1 MRNRATNTKRKVNSL
16 NNTHMIRT
24 RFAPSPT
31 GYVHIGSLRTA
42 LFAYLFAKKNK
53 GTFILRIED
62 TDQKRFVPGATE
74 NLIKVLSL
82 FGINHDEGPTLD
94 GGEIGDVGPYIQ
106 SKRSELYMKHAL
118 ELVEKGEAYYCFC
131 TTERLDELRKNQS
144 AAGLPPMYDRHC
156 ANLSPEE
163 VKQKIKN
170 GEKWVI
176 RQKIP
181 NKDIGYTDKIR
192 GRIDFKSIT
201 LDDQVLI
208 KSDGLPTYHLANV
221 VDDHYMKI
229 THVIRA
235 EEWIPSTPK
244 HIFLYESFGWTP
256 PEYAHLPLVLNKDRT
271 KLSKR
276 QNDVAIEDYLKKGY
290 CIEAL
295 INFVAF
301 LGWNPGKGST
311 EEMFSLKELEE
322 IFTIENVHK
331 AGAIFDLDKLDWF
344 NYNWKKRLFT
354 EKARALATEIDDQAE
369 ISLDNK
375 KNLQIKFSL
384 PEKEEQFKKKKG
396 ELLLSQ
402 SSEFIP
408 EEMLQNK
415 ELLIKALSVC
425 EDKVH
430 KCVREIAKEIGFFF
444 TLPDYS
450 ADLFVNEKMGTTLEN
465 SKTVLEKAKK
475 LLENTDLWTENALS
489 LTIIDTIKTLGLKN
503 GQFLWPIRVALSGLP
518 ASPGVFE
525 SLWVLGKEESLKR
538 INGAIE
544 KL

>member
-1 MRNRATNTKRKVNSL
+1 
-16 NNTHMIRT
+16 MIRT

-42 LFAYLFAKKNK
+42 LYAYLFAKKNK

-74 NLIKVLSL
+74 NLIKVLSM
-82 FGINHDEGPTLD
+82 FGIDYDEGPTLD
-94 GGEIGDVGPYIQ
+94 GSEIGDTGPYIQ

-131 TTERLDELRKNQS
+131 TPERLDELRKTQS
-144 AAGLPPMYDRHC
+144 SAGLPPMYDRHC

-163 VKQKIKN
+163 VKQKIEN

-181 NKDIGYTDKIR
+181 NKDIGYTDMIR

-229 THVIRA
+229 SHVIRA

-276 QNDVAIEDYLKKGY
+276 QGDVAVEDYLKKGY

-295 INFVAF
+295 INFVAM

-311 EEMFSLKELEE
+311 EEIFSLKELEE
-322 IFTIENVHK
+322 LFTLETVHK
-331 AGAIFDLDKLDWF
+331 AGAIFDLDKLKWL
-344 NYNWKKRLFT
+344 NYNWKKRLFD
-354 EKARALATEIDDQAE
+354 EEMRSLVVEIDDQAQ
-369 ISLDNK
+369 ITLDNK
-375 KNLQIKFSL
+375 KNLKIAFSL
-384 PEKEEQFKKKKG
+384 PEKAEEFKRKKG
-396 ELLLSQ
+396 EKLLSL
-402 SSEFIP
+402 SSEYIP
-408 EEMLQNK
+408 ETMLENRD
-415 ELLIKALSVC
+415 LLYKALCVC

-430 KCVREIAKEIGFFF
+430 KNVMEIAKDIEFFF

-450 ADLFVNEKMGTTLEN
+450 ADLFVNEKMGTTKEN
-465 SKTVLEKAKK
+465 SKTVLEKAKE
-475 LLENTDLWTENALS
+475 LLESMNLWTEETLS
-489 LTIIDTIKTLGLKN
+489 ITIIDTIKELNLKN

-518 ASPGVFE
+518 FSPGVFE

-538 INGAIE
+538 IDTAIE

>member
-1 MRNRATNTKRKVNSL
+1 M
-16 NNTHMIRT
+16 
-24 RFAPSPT
+24 
-31 GYVHIGSLRTA
+31 
-42 LFAYLFAKKNK
+42 
-53 GTFILRIED
+53 
-62 TDQKRFVPGATE
+62 
-74 NLIKVLSL
+74 
-82 FGINHDEGPTLD
+82 
-94 GGEIGDVGPYIQ
+94 
-106 SKRSELYMKHAL
+106 
-118 ELVEKGEAYYCFC
+118 
-131 TTERLDELRKNQS
+131 
-144 AAGLPPMYDRHC
+144 
-156 ANLSPEE
+156 
-163 VKQKIKN
+163 
-170 GEKWVI
+170 
-176 RQKIP
+176 
-181 NKDIGYTDKIR
+181 IR
-192 GRIDFKSIT
+192 GRIEFKSIT

-322 IFTIENVHK
+322 LFTLENVHK
-331 AGAIFDLDKLDWF
+331 AGAVFDVDKLNWF
-344 NYNWKKRLFT
+344 NYNWKKRLFD
-354 EKARALATEIDDQAE
+354 EEMRSLVVEIDDQAQ
-369 ISLDNK
+369 ITLDNK
-375 KNLQIKFSL
+375 KNLKIAFSL
-384 PEKEEQFKKKKG
+384 PEKAEEFKRKKG
-396 ELLLSQ
+396 ERLLAL

-408 EEMLQNK
+408 EI
-415 ELLIKALSVC
+415 LLENRDLLYKALCVC

-430 KCVREIAKEIGFFF
+430 KNVMEIAKDIEFFF

-450 ADLFVNEKMGTTLEN
+450 ADLFVNEKMGTTKEN
-465 SKTVLEKAKK
+465 SKTVLEKAKE
-475 LLENTDLWTENALS
+475 LLESMNLWTEETLS
-489 LTIIDTIKTLGLKN
+489 ITIIDTIKELNLKN

-538 INGAIE
+538 INEAID

>member
-1 MRNRATNTKRKVNSL
+1 
-16 NNTHMIRT
+16 MIRT

-42 LFAYLFAKKNK
+42 LYAYLFAKKNN

-74 NLIKVLSL
+74 NLIKVLSM

-94 GGEIGDVGPYIQ
+94 GDEIGDAGPYIQ
-106 SKRSELYMKHAL
+106 SKRSELYLKHAK

-131 TTERLDELRKNQS
+131 SSERLDELRENQS

-163 VKQKIKN
+163 VKAKLEN

-181 NKDIGYTDKIR
+181 NKDVGYTDKIR
-192 GRIDFKSIT
+192 GRIEFKSIT

-311 EEMFSLKELEE
+311 EEMFSLKELED
-322 IFTIENVHK
+322 IFTIESVHK
-331 AGAIFDLDKLDWF
+331 SGAIFDLDKLDWF
-344 NYNWKKRLFT
+344 NYNWKKLLFD
-354 EKARALATEIDDQAE
+354 EELRSLAVEIDDQAE

-384 PEKEEQFKKKKG
+384 PEKAEEFKRKKG
-396 ELLLSQ
+396 EKLLAL

-408 EEMLQNK
+408 EEMLK
-415 ELLIKALSVC
+415 DPELLKKALSVC

-430 KCVREIAKEIGFFF
+430 KNIREIANEISYFFEINEYDKE
-444 TLPDYS
+444 
-450 ADLFVNEKMGTTLEN
+450 LFVHEKMGTTLEN
-465 SKTVLEKAKK
+465 SKTVLIKAKEVI
-475 LLENTDLWTENALS
+475 ENTELWTENALS
-489 LTIIDTIKTLGLKN
+489 LTIIDTIKNLNLKN
-503 GQFLWPIRVALSGLP
+503 GQFLWPLRVALSGLP

-538 INGAIE
+538 INKAIE

>member
-1 MRNRATNTKRKVNSL
+1 
-16 NNTHMIRT
+16 
-24 RFAPSPT
+24 
-31 GYVHIGSLRTA
+31 
-42 LFAYLFAKKNK
+42 LFAKKNK
-53 GTFILRIED
+53 GTYVLRIED
-62 TDQKRFVPGATE
+62 TDQKRFVPGAVE

-82 FGINHDEGPTLD
+82 FGINHEEGPTLD
-94 GGEIGDVGPYIQ
+94 GSEIGNFGPYTQ

-118 ELVEKGEAYYCFC
+118 ELVEKGKAYYCFC
-131 TTERLDELRKNQS
+131 TPERLDELRKNQS

-163 VKQKIKN
+163 VKQKIEN

-181 NKDIGYTDKIR
+181 NQDIGYKDLIR

-221 VDDHYMKI
+221 VDDHYMQI

-244 HIFLYESFGWTP
+244 HIFLYEAFGWTP

-276 QNDVAIEDYLKKGY
+276 QGDVAIEDYLKKGY

-295 INFVAF
+295 INFVAM

-322 IFTIENVHK
+322 IFTLENVHK
-331 AGAIFDLDKLDWF
+331 AGAIFDLEKLNWF
-344 NYNWKKRLFT
+344 NYNWKKRLFDS
-354 EKARALATEIDDQAE
+354 EMRSFASQIDDQAE
-369 ISLDNK
+369 ISIDNK
-375 KNLQIKFSL
+375 KNLKIAFSL
-384 PEKEEQFKKKKG
+384 PEKEEEFKKKKG
-396 ELLLSQ
+396 ELLLNR

-408 EEMLQNK
+408 EEMLENK
-415 ELLIKALSVC
+415 DLLEKALSVC

-430 KCVREIAKEIGFFF
+430 KNVREIAKELGFFF
-444 TLPDYS
+444 SIPKYDTS
-450 ADLFVNEKMGTTLEN
+450 LFVNEKMGTTLEN
-465 SKTVLEKAKK
+465 SKTALLKAKQ
-475 LLENTDLWTENALS
+475 LLETIDLWTESTLG

-525 SLWVLGKEESLKR
+525 SLWVLGKNESLKR
-538 INGAIE
+538 IDEAIE

>member
-1 MRNRATNTKRKVNSL
+1 
-16 NNTHMIRT
+16 MIRT

-163 VKQKIKN
+163 VKQKIAN

-344 NYNWKKRLFT
+344 NNNWKKRLFT

-396 ELLLSQ
+396 ELLLIQ

-430 KCVREIAKEIGFFF
+430 KCVREIAKEIEFFF
-444 TLPDYS
+444 SLPDYS

-475 LLENTDLWTENALS
+475 LIENTDLWTENALS